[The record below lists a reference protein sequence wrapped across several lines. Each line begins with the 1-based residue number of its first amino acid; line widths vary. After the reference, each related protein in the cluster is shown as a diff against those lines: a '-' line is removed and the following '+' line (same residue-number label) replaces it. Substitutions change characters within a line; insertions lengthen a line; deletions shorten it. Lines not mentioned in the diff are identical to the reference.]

1 VCIANR
7 VTMITTGVLDV
18 ADREFFF
25 SAVGGNPPR
34 AQDSLKSQELKVAG
48 VRMATRTNMMG
59 TI

>member
-1 VCIANR
+1 
-7 VTMITTGVLDV
+7 MITTGVLDV

-25 SAVGGNPPR
+25 SAVGGNPAR